1 MPKTFRFIGD
11 YETNVELPDGSV
23 RLTQP
28 GEFTDLDFDDPGPLW
43 EPYKPT
49 KAEQAAAD
57 KAKAE
62 ADKAA
67 AAAEEA
73 AAAAL
78 LANTAPALTPTTPA
92 APAATESEQKS

>member
-1 MPKTFRFIGD
+1 MPKFRFTGA

-28 GEFTDLDFDDPGPLW
+28 GEWDDLDFEDPGPLW

-57 KAKAE
+57 KAKAAAE
-62 ADKAA
+62 AEQAA
-67 AAAEEA
+67 ADEA

-78 LANTAPALTPTTPA
+78 LANTTQA
-92 APAATESEQKS
+92 APATPESEQKS